1 METLKYHET
10 IIKKVCFDE
19 ELLQIE
25 LKKAVR
31 NTTCSEQP
39 ALLAWCG
46 NELGAK
52 HKEMA
57 SSFMKEK
64 DCDFTYLDL

>member
-39 ALLAWCG
+39 ALLEWCVMS
-46 NELGAK
+46 LGRNIK
-52 HKEMA
+52 KWHH
-57 SSFMKEK
+57 
-64 DCDFTYLDL
+64 LL